1 MFVDVAAG
9 ILKTLLP
16 KEKILALKSKLMLAK
31 GSEMRSLSQ
40 AKHFL
45 DSVLVILEGVTDAA
59 VKRKALLSFACM
71 LPAEL
76 ADEYARLVTD
86 TVGDSSA
93 GGSNNKPKTVGLGQG
108 KLMSRSSAASGGLG
122 AGPPRDASLSERQ
135 QASAQDSKRKLS
147 AEEDNYSYSQSQSSA
162 YMAGTQDVKTEGGLL
177 RSAPSKRAKQLLSAT
192 MSSSTSARGAV
203 GASAL
208 VKSEGTSNG
217 TQDKSGSKLSF
228 LSKLSS
234 LDNIALTGAVKAS
247 NFADNRANRVG
258 SAHLA
263 CTVCKEQP
271 ATDPCAARCG
281 HVCCLV
287 CWTKWL
293 KVNQSCPQCR
303 QPADA
308 NSVTRILVKR

>member
-1 MFVDVAAG
+1 
-9 ILKTLLP
+9 
-16 KEKILALKSKLMLAK
+16 MLAK
-31 GSEMRSLSQ
+31 GNEMRSLSQ

-45 DSVLVILEGVTDAA
+45 DSVLAILEGITGAG

-71 LPAEL
+71 LPTEL

-86 TVGDSSA
+86 TVDGSSV
-93 GGSNNKPKTVGLGQG
+93 GGTSNKPKTVGLGLG
-108 KLMSRSSAASGGLG
+108 KLMSKSAAAASAGLG
-122 AGPPRDASLSERQ
+122 ASVPRDVSLSERQ
-135 QASAQDSKRKLS
+135 LASVQDNKRKL
-147 AEEDNYSYSQSQSSA
+147 ATEEDSYAYSQSQSSA
-162 YMAGTQDVKTEGGLL
+162 YMTGTQDVKTESGLM

-192 MSSSTSARGAV
+192 MSSSTNARGAS

-208 VKSEGTSNG
+208 IKTEGASSA
-217 TQDKSGSKLSF
+217 TQHDKTGSKLSF

-247 NFADNRANRVG
+247 NLADNRSNRVG

-281 HVCCLV
+281 HVCCLI

-303 QPADA
+303 QPADS

>member
-1 MFVDVAAG
+1 
-9 ILKTLLP
+9 
-16 KEKILALKSKLMLAK
+16 MLAK

-45 DSVLVILEGVTDAA
+45 DSVLAILEGITDAG

-71 LPAEL
+71 LPTEL

-86 TVGDSSA
+86 TVDGSSA
-93 GGSNNKPKTVGLGQG
+93 GGISSKPKTVGLGLG
-108 KLMSRSSAASGGLG
+108 KLMSKSSGINV
-122 AGPPRDASLSERQ
+122 PRDVSLSERQ
-135 QASAQDSKRKLS
+135 QASVQDNKRKLPI
-147 AEEDNYSYSQSQSSA
+147 EEDTYTYSQSHSSA
-162 YMAGTQDVKTEGGLL
+162 YMTGTQDIKTENGLM

-192 MSSSTSARGAV
+192 MSSSTGARGAS

-208 VKSEGTSNG
+208 IKTEGASSATQ
-217 TQDKSGSKLSF
+217 QDKTGSKLSF

-247 NFADNRANRVG
+247 NLADNRSNRVG

-281 HVCCLV
+281 HVCCLI